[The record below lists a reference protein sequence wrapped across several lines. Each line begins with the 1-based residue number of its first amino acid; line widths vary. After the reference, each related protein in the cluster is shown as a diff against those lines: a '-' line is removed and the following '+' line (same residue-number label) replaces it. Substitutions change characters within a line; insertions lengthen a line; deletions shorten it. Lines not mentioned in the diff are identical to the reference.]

1 VRALERVA
9 DVRAVGADA
18 VNLSAAPRN
27 RVQALARYG
36 LVAKAPQL
44 RQLTQARRTAIL
56 VATAQRLEQMAVD
69 DALDLF
75 DILMATKLLARAERA
90 SPRERLRSLPR
101 FAAASATL
109 AAVVRVLLEA
119 TAASEGTGPG
129 GWEASDV
136 VSHTAVSLAE
146 IWARIEQVAPRR
158 QVRAALDVVVELS
171 PPPEEEA
178 DAAWRDQRGANDRSP
193 E

>member
-1 VRALERVA
+1 
-9 DVRAVGADA
+9 
-18 VNLSAAPRN
+18 
-27 RVQALARYG
+27 
-36 LVAKAPQL
+36 
-44 RQLTQARRTAIL
+44 
-56 VATAQRLEQMAVD
+56 MAVD
-69 DALDLF
+69 DALDLL
-75 DILMATKLLARAERA
+75 DLLMATKLLARAERA
-90 SPRERLRSLPR
+90 ERASTRGRLRSLPR

-171 PPPEEEA
+171 PPPEEDA
-178 DAAWRDQRGANDRSP
+178 DAAWREQRIANDRSP
-193 E
+193 ERRVRRQWSEEAR